1 LYYTGNYRALL
12 QEPVDNLTRTD
23 DAQLYKYRA
32 RIELGEAAAV
42 AVEMEAA
49 GTTGAGFE
57 AVRAYAEYRAG
68 KKEKAIKDI
77 EELIQA
83 DADDNT
89 VQVIAA
95 TVLVNEG
102 RTDEALELL
111 SCHENNLEAYIL
123 RMRGLMVGLR

>member
-1 LYYTGNYRALL
+1 M
-12 QEPVDNLTRTD
+12 DNLTRTD

-42 AVEMEAA
+42 AVEMEEA

-57 AVRAYAEYRAG
+57 AVRAYADYRAG

-123 RMRGLMVGLR
+123 RMRGLIVGLR